1 MMTIEMAMQYQVRTK
16 RGESSGRAV
25 RYTAAV
31 GLDRSSNEA
40 RGTLAITTAQPRPG
54 RYRWYELGSAILPRA
69 LQEAMIALDFASVG
83 KRVVQFSDLPIRS
96 LMLHRGGDYM
106 RSVAPAWVS
115 ALIDADARAK
125 GSLVRTL
132 QVLADADMNVLKAGR
147 KLGIHPNT
155 IYARLDRIK
164 VLTGLDGQRHHHLVE
179 LLLAADCWQA

>member
-1 MMTIEMAMQYQVRTK
+1 MQYQVRTK
-16 RGESSGRAV
+16 KGESSGLSDIRRQSGWTAPQTKLAERLRSLLLNLGPAV
-25 RYTAAV
+25 IVGTSSDQPSTAFF
-31 GLDRSSNEA
+31 
-40 RGTLAITTAQPRPG
+40 
-54 RYRWYELGSAILPRA
+54 PRA
-69 LQEAMIALDFASVG
+69 LQEAMIALDFASVA

-132 QVLADADMNVLKAGR
+132 RVLADADMNVQKAGR